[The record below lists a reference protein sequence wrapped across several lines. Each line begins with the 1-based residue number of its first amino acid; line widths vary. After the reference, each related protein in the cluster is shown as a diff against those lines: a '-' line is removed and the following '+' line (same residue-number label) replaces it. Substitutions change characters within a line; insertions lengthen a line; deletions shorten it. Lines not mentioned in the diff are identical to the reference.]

1 MAYHGK
7 SLAGRKECQES
18 SNRGQVIDPELCKK
32 AEVPDGGMRRD
43 LVAGVQARQASDVS
57 APPGAKRRTSF
68 PIYDDLHRRIEVG
81 PLDAVDHQLRS
92 FLRIKEITS

>member
-18 SNRGQVIDPELCKK
+18 SKRGQVIVLELCKK

-68 PIYDDLHRRIEVG
+68 PIYDLHRRIEVG

-92 FLRIKEITS
+92 FLDIKEITS